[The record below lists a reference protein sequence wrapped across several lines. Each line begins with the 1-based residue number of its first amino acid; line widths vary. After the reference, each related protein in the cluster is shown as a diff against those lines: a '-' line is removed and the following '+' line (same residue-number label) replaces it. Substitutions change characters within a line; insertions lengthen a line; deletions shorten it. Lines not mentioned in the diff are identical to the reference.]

1 MENNLD
7 EQLNKTIAL
16 LEETIAK
23 QEKEL
28 SDLSFTIKLNKA
40 RLKRWK
46 EDGDKNTKK
55 AVDKVP

>member
-16 LEETIAK
+16 LEETITK

-28 SDLSFTIKLNKA
+28 SDLSFD
-40 RLKRWK
+40 LKV
-46 EDGDKNTKK
+46 KK
-55 AVDKVP
+55 AKLKKLKAINEEK

>member
-28 SDLSFTIKLNKA
+28 NDLSFDIKV
-40 RLKRWK
+40 
-46 EDGDKNTKK
+46 KK
-55 AVDKVP
+55 AKLKKLKSAQESK